1 MSLKPY
7 NDLKTHLKSR
17 YGEPVQRV
25 PLDAGFSCPHKV
37 NGKGGCIYCDSS
49 GSGFTVD
56 STLSLREQLESRME
70 FLRKKGIRKFMA
82 YFQANSNTFA
92 PVKKLRQLY
101 REVIVDD
108 VVILD
113 ISTRPDLVSDE
124 VLDLLEEFTSDVD
137 VILEL
142 GLQSI
147 NPNTI
152 KTINRGHTLSHFIDS
167 ALRIKKRR
175 IDLVVHMISN
185 LPWDTEEDV
194 AEAARLISVLGI
206 DGVKLHSLYVVEGT
220 ELARMYEAGE
230 VKIGSVDEFLE
241 RVVVFLEH
249 LDWRVVVHRLVSDPP
264 NEGTMFGNWGMSKIK
279 LLNMLERKMI
289 IEGRYQGSKALF
301 YRSGSEKSDRG
312 KSEESPDSMGR
323 GAG

>member
-17 YGEPVQRV
+17 YGEPVHRV

-167 ALRIKKRR
+167 A
-175 IDLVVHMISN
+175 
-185 LPWDTEEDV
+185 WDTEEDV

-206 DGVKLHSLYVVEGT
+206 DGVKLHSLYVVKGT

-249 LDWRVVVHRLVSDPP
+249 LDWRVIVHRLVSDPP